1 MDIKVSMSNKMFE
14 KAKKIKGYGSF
25 PSAIK
30 TDEIERVKIL
40 ETGSRVK
47 VKVIESI
54 SEYVSFITTLRTS
67 FLNPVFFRGQTN
79 ADYLIQ
85 PSSLRTNRANEH
97 ILIENFLR
105 YFPNEINDCKT
116 AMDKLMLMQ
125 HYGLNTRCLDISE
138 NPLAAL
144 YFACVPY
151 KKFRSSSDET
161 EKWGEIILFQE
172 KETKNE
178 KEKIIKP
185 ERLKE
190 LKSSNVSIIA
200 NTAFMEEEFN
210 LWSLGSVWKADKNYT
225 YNEKHMNLKTI
236 VRSSYI
242 VRVPQTNPRIKNQ
255 SGTFILVNANVA
267 YIDNDDGK
275 KNMKEELTS
284 LINDNEHI
292 TYNDLIQN
300 TNYKKY
306 LNDEETWLLRFS
318 KITPYDSSI
327 KLNFFSTDPF
337 NLDKIFYKDDNQ
349 NQLVILI
356 PPKAKKKIEHELAY
370 FNITDRF
377 IYPDMDT
384 VAHEINQEMTLS

>member
-255 SGTFILVNANVA
+255 SGAFILVNANVA
-267 YIDNDDGK
+267 
-275 KNMKEELTS
+275 
-284 LINDNEHI
+284 
-292 TYNDLIQN
+292 
-300 TNYKKY
+300 
-306 LNDEETWLLRFS
+306 
-318 KITPYDSSI
+318 
-327 KLNFFSTDPF
+327 
-337 NLDKIFYKDDNQ
+337 
-349 NQLVILI
+349 
-356 PPKAKKKIEHELAY
+356 
-370 FNITDRF
+370 
-377 IYPDMDT
+377 
-384 VAHEINQEMTLS
+384 